1 MKESTPEL
9 IWFNG
14 TLVPWEQAR
23 VHVWSELAIRGTNVF
38 EGIRAYWNAEEDRYY
53 ILDLDAHLRRLFQS
67 ARLLKFP
74 SYSSSAEM
82 RDAIF
87 LLLRTLNFREHAYVR
102 PTLYIEL
109 GRYGFKSEQTT
120 VGAHIAAFPIPHAP
134 ELFTGIRCC
143 VSSWRRFGELHLS
156 PRIKAGG
163 AYLGLRLVRIEAAER
178 GLDEAILLNDSGT
191 VAEASGAAVFI
202 VREGRIATPPISA
215 GILESFTRR
224 NVLGLLRNEL
234 EMEATEREITR
245 TELYTADEVFL
256 CGTLCEI
263 QPVVE
268 IDGYAIGDGQ
278 PGPIT
283 ERCRDRYL
291 EICEGGVAAPA
302 GWLTPV
308 PDCVDVSEEAEER
321 SL

>member
-1 MKESTPEL
+1 MKEYTPEL

-14 TLVPWEQAR
+14 SLVPWEQAS
-23 VHVWSELAIRGTNVF
+23 VHVWSEVAIRGANVF
-38 EGIRAYWNAEEDRYY
+38 EGIRAYWHAEGGRYY
-53 ILDLDAHLRRLFQS
+53 VLDLDAHLCRLFQS
-67 ARLLKFP
+67 AKLLKFP
-74 SYSSSAEM
+74 SYSSGAEL

-87 LLLRTLNFREHAYVR
+87 LLLRTLDFHEHAYVR

-120 VGAHIAAFPIPHAP
+120 MGAHIAAFPIPHAP
-134 ELFTGIRCC
+134 EIFTGIRCC
-143 VSSWRRFGELHLS
+143 VSSWRRFGELNLS

-163 AYLGLRLVRIEAAER
+163 AYLGLRLARIEAAER
-178 GLDEAILLNDSGT
+178 GLDEAILLNDGGT
-191 VAEASGAAVFI
+191 IAEASGAAIFI
-202 VREGRIATPPISA
+202 VREGRIATPPVSA
-215 GILESFTRR
+215 GILESFTRK

-234 EMEATEREITR
+234 GVEAIEREITR

-263 QPVVE
+263 QPVIE
-268 IDGYAIGDGQ
+268 IDGYAVGGGR

-283 ERCRDRYL
+283 ELCRDRYL
-291 EICEGGVAAPA
+291 EICESGAAAPA

-308 PDCVDVSEEAEER
+308 PDQDE
-321 SL
+321 